1 MAYLPGT
8 AGGGAVADVLFGPGN
23 PSGHLPVTCPSAS
36 DHHAGDFDSGG
47 PSTPGDEPKF
57 FDQLPG
63 TNFGPGSG
71 YNPRWP
77 FGFGLSYTTFET
89 SALSASPSSVSRRGT
104 ETATFTVSNTGSRAG
119 TTVVPVYV
127 HQPVSTVIAPPR
139 RLVGWTRIELAA
151 GESQTVHVSFPVSLL
166 AVTVGDIDG
175 SGPRAVER
183 GQYQVQVGSM
193 SADFTVN

>member
-1 MAYLPGT
+1 M
-8 AGGGAVADVLFGPGN
+8 
-23 PSGHLPVTCPSAS
+23 
-36 DHHAGDFDSGG
+36 AGDFDTGG

-63 TNFGPGSG
+63 TNSGPGSG

-77 FGFGLSYTTFET
+77 FGFGLSYTTFAT
-89 SALSASPSSVSRRGT
+89 SGLAVSSHRGSV
-104 ETATFTVSNTGSRAG
+104 TATFTVANTGTRDG
-119 TTVVPVYV
+119 TAVVPVYV
-127 HQPVSTVIAPPR
+127 HQPVSDLVAPPQ
-139 RLVGWTRIELAA
+139 RLVGWARIDLGA
-151 GESQTVHVSFPVSLL
+151 GASQTAHVQFDLSQL

-193 SADFTVN
+193 SADFTVH